1 MTILSWDKPKL
12 EEDYAT
18 WASRHVADSAPPG
31 VYIPNM
37 SKEDRRKWKA
47 KLVGKRSGDLTVEI
61 RRECGSLVA
70 IKVGTVRQG
79 KTILVDY
86 DIAISA
92 NGPIWLT
99 LVEWDEMQQAI
110 EEAKTELASHGFS
123 LLADKESE

>member
-1 MTILSWDKPKL
+1 MAILSWDKPQRQETY
-12 EEDYAT
+12 EE

-31 VYIPNM
+31 VYVPNM

-61 RRECGSLVA
+61 RRECGSLVV
-70 IKVGTVRQG
+70 IKVGTVRHG
-79 KTILVDY
+79 KKIMADY

-99 LVEWDEMQQAI
+99 LKECEEMQQAI
-110 EEAKTELASHGFS
+110 NEAKVELASHGFG
-123 LLADKESE
+123 LPADKEE